1 MSKREVA
8 RSLGGL
14 GRVEL
19 GAGVAALLLTFAC
32 GDGDTPN
39 VDGGQAGI
47 DAGGSAGAP
56 PTNPGR
62 GAMHRLNSNEYN
74 NTVGDVL
81 GTTTLPADAN
91 WRGGEIDGFDNIAS
105 QLGID
110 ETQYE
115 RYLDAA
121 ETLANE
127 VFASPALK
135 ARFVFCGATDDP
147 ACVEAFSAQAGLR
160 VFRRPLRASEVG
172 RYQALYA
179 SVRQQ
184 GQDHEASLK
193 HILWAMLSS
202 AEFLYRIELQGE
214 DDERPLDSFEVATR
228 LSYFLWSSA
237 PDDDLLMAAARDEL
251 TSEEGVKA
259 TFARL
264 LDDGKSNRLVE
275 SFAGQWLGGRKVMK
289 HPVAAGMFPEWTP
302 AAAFAA
308 TNEMYYYFSEF
319 MRGDRSWLDFLK
331 ADINYV
337 NADLAPIYGIPGI
350 AGSDMQRLEQTGDDR
365 AGFLGLAGFLAL
377 SSMDRR
383 TSPTLRGRWVLLN
396 MLCTTPPDPPGNIP
410 KLEETGQDL
419 DTGNIRDA
427 LALHRT
433 REDCKTCHSLFDPFG
448 LALEKYDAVGR
459 YRDTYGDG
467 SLVDASTELGASAAY
482 PDGIAFEGLQGAAD
496 AVTNSPQFKAC
507 VAKKLFT
514 YGLGRLP
521 SDNDEAWIQVIQR
534 DWEAGDLTVRRLME
548 TLVLS
553 EPFRNS
559 GDDK

>member
-1 MSKREVA
+1 LV
-8 RSLGGL
+8 
-14 GRVEL
+14 
-19 GAGVAALLLTFAC
+19 LTFAC
-32 GDGDTPN
+32 GDGDAPN
-39 VDGGQAGI
+39 VEGGQAGI
-47 DAGGSAGAP
+47 GPGGSTGDP

-81 GTTTLPADAN
+81 GTKTFPADAN

-105 QLGID
+105 QLGVD
-110 ETQYE
+110 DTQYE

-121 ETLANE
+121 EALANE

-135 ARFVFCGATDDP
+135 ARFVFCQAADDP
-147 ACVEAFSAQAGLR
+147 ACVEAFAAQAGLR
-160 VFRRPLRASEVG
+160 VFRRPLRAGELA
-172 RYQALYA
+172 RFQALYT

-184 GQDHEASLK
+184 GQDHEGSLK
-193 HILWAMLSS
+193 HVLWAMLSS
-202 AEFLYRIELQGE
+202 AEFLYRIELKGE
-214 DDERPLDSFEVATR
+214 GKQRPLDSFEVATR

-237 PDDDLLMAAARDEL
+237 PDDDLLMAASRDEL
-251 TSEEGVKA
+251 ATEEGVKS
-259 TFARL
+259 TFTRL
-264 LDDGKSNRLVE
+264 LDDGKSNRMIEGFV
-275 SFAGQWLGGRKVMK
+275 GQWLGGRKVMK
-289 HPVAAGMFPEWTP
+289 HPVAPGMFPDWTP
-302 AAAFAA
+302 EAALAA

-319 MRGDRSWLDFLK
+319 LRDDRSWLDFLK
-331 ADINYV
+331 ADVNYV
-337 NADLAPIYGIPGI
+337 NADLAPIYGLPGI
-350 AGSDMQRLEQTGDDR
+350 TGADMQRVEQTDDDR
-365 AGFLGLAGFLAL
+365 AGFFGLAGFLAL

-396 MLCTTPPDPPGNIP
+396 MLCTEPPDPPGDIP
-410 KLEETGQDL
+410 KLEETGRDL
-419 DTGNIRDA
+419 DTGNIREA

-433 REDCKTCHSLFDPFG
+433 REDCKTCHALFDPFG

-459 YRDTYGDG
+459 YRDAYGDG
-467 SLVDASTELGASAAY
+467 SPVDASTELGASEAY

-496 AVTNSPQFKAC
+496 AVTNSPQYKAC
-507 VAKKLFT
+507 IAQKLFT

-521 SDNDEAWIQVIQR
+521 SENDEAWIRVIGR